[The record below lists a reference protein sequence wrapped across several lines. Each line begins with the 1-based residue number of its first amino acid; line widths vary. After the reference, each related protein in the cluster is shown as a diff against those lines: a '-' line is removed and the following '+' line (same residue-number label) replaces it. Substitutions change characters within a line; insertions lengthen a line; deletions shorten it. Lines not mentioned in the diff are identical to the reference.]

1 MNLGTVPPTSQRS
14 AEPTSEMTLT
24 PPPALHRAPY
34 SKTTATLYYFGG
46 RGLADQVRWMLAYS
60 DVSYT
65 QRVVGTRQRF
75 LDLRSS
81 GQLPF
86 GQLPLLQI
94 DGVEIVQS
102 QAIVRYLAR
111 RANLTGKDA
120 REEIGACA
128 CGSSTV
134 RVVRRPCVRTACVF
148 RVCTVCTHTNP
159 LLYSM

>member
-1 MNLGTVPPTSQRS
+1 MPVSGNRPIFVSERTLREPQLHLAVKRIQIRPHWTRTNLPPSH
-14 AEPTSEMTLT
+14 LT
-24 PPPALHRAPY
+24 HAYRIPY

-75 LDLRSS
+75 LDLRSN

-102 QAIVRYLAR
+102 QAIIRYLAR
-111 RANLTGKDA
+111 RANLTGTDA
-120 REEIGACA
+120 REEIGK
-128 CGSSTV
+128 S
-134 RVVRRPCVRTACVF
+134 RRP
-148 RVCTVCTHTNP
+148 THGCP
-159 LLYSM
+159 HA